1 MKDYTLFLQHI
12 LDSISRIETFTR
24 KATKD
29 KFLKDEM
36 MHSAVIRQIEI
47 IGEAVKNLPIEFIQ
61 KYPSVP
67 WSAIA
72 GTRDKLI
79 HHYFGVDFDL
89 LWDVVIKKEL
99 SPLKLQI
106 EKIMK
111 EIISL
116 NKKEGK

>member
-47 IGEAVKNLPIEFIQ
+47 I
-61 KYPSVP
+61 
-67 WSAIA
+67 
-72 GTRDKLI
+72 
-79 HHYFGVDFDL
+79 
-89 LWDVVIKKEL
+89 
-99 SPLKLQI
+99 
-106 EKIMK
+106 
-111 EIISL
+111 
-116 NKKEGK
+116 